1 MVLVLPRGAH
11 AGRVSEMNASDI
23 ELLNSEQS
31 FLLLDG
37 ALLDALKIAYK
48 YDHNPSVDM
57 LYRGTR
63 HQPVV
68 EVSPCLIKPSER
80 TRLWDN
86 QELWR
91 SKGIVVVADC
101 GPEILADHFRSLLS
115 VRMPDGTVAYLRF
128 YVPSQIQML
137 LSVFTDQETAAF
149 SGVVRSWR
157 YFDEIKGW
165 VSVDAPET
173 GYARMAED
181 EGWFQLQQNH
191 LNTLGEEKHRAF
203 LRRLAR
209 SLGLSADEAQ
219 LEKVAGLVAQAQEFG
234 FASEANIA
242 GCVELFVRFEDRME
256 LRVVKE
262 ILGDTHRS
270 ATERWAELD
279 RMLTQGGV

>member
-1 MVLVLPRGAH
+1 MK
-11 AGRVSEMNASDI
+11 ASGI

-31 FLLLDG
+31 YLLLDG
-37 ALLDALKIAYK
+37 ALLDALKIAYQ
-48 YDHNPSVDM
+48 YDDNPSVDL

-63 HQPVV
+63 HLPAA

-91 SKGIVVVADC
+91 SKGIVVEADC
-101 GPEILADHFRSLLS
+101 GPEILAGHFRSLLS
-115 VRMPDGTVAYLRF
+115 VRMPDGAVAYFRF

-137 LSVFTDQETAAF
+137 LSVFTPQETAAF
-149 SGVVRSWR
+149 SGVVKSWR
-157 YFDEIKGW
+157 YFDEEKGW
-165 VSVDAPET
+165 VSAGAPEA
-173 GYARMAED
+173 GCAKMAED

-191 LNTLGEEKHRAF
+191 LDTLGQEKHRAF

-209 SLGLSADEAQ
+209 SLGLSDDEAKP
-219 LEKVAGLVAQAQEFG
+219 EKVAGLVEQVQDFG
-234 FASEANIA
+234 FTSEANIA
-242 GCVELFVRFEDRME
+242 GCIELFVRFENRME
-256 LRVVKE
+256 LPVVKQ

-270 ATERWAELD
+270 ATERLAELD